1 MTISD
6 QLIREQ
12 WLVMRL
18 AQFGDG
24 GPDLTGLT
32 TADERKR
39 RVRQYIERKCGPTV
53 VLGRKKDGRPLLTAD
68 AYQLTFGEPYEQT

>member
-1 MTISD
+1 MTIATD
-6 QLIREQ
+6 VYREQ
-12 WLVMRL
+12 WLVQRL

-39 RVRQYIERKCGPTV
+39 RVREYVTRTCGPTV
-53 VLGRKKDGRPLLTAD
+53 VLGRKRDGKPLLSGEAFK
-68 AYQLTFGEPYEQT
+68 LTYGEDL